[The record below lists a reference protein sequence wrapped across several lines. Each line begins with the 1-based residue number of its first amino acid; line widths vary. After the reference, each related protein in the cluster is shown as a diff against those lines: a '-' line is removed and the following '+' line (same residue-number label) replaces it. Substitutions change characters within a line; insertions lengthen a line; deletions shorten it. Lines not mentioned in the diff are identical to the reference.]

1 MFSMRRVW
9 RSGFVAASAQVSSAC
24 LCVCE
29 RHVPLWLRVRCVHAM
44 CMCVHARALGVLVC
58 SHQRRGR
65 RGQDGDG
72 GGERHGSPSNPRRP
86 GGLSPPRALALPLP
100 ACLER
105 AFSWCCVCL
114 CHLVSWCLVSLPPC
128 VERAASG
135 PRPPLAAHLTLSLGA
150 YLTLSH
156 PNISLRMRA
165 ADGACADA
173 ALRQLST

>member
-1 MFSMRRVW
+1 MYLHCICLHLP
-9 RSGFVAASAQVSSAC
+9 ASSCICLHLRADASTSTQRHAC
-24 LCVCE
+24 
-29 RHVPLWLRVRCVHAM
+29 M